1 MNGEYWTQGRASHFG
16 LKNIHSSGVWTK
28 GKTMFSTTTTS
39 DEAKFGNHAVSQL
52 RGWVSL
58 QSGQDVLER
67 VKTLLWMMTRT
78 SLFLLS
84 LSFLSFFKPA
94 QCCGFSWF
102 GASCINAA
110 LTSFKSVF
118 LKLSKET
125 EDFCVNLHLSEGRP
139 LALIVEAYF
148 GLWEDMQPDCN
159 QWLPIISV
167 FVSKGHH

>member
-84 LSFLSFFKPA
+84 LSFLSFFLSSRQLNVVASVDLEPLVSTQRWHHSKVF
-94 QCCGFSWF
+94 FSN
-102 GASCINAA
+102 SVKRQR
-110 LTSFKSVF
+110 TSVWTYTSVR
-118 LKLSKET
+118 
-125 EDFCVNLHLSEGRP
+125 DVP
-139 LALIVEAYF
+139 LP
-148 GLWEDMQPDCN
+148 W
-159 QWLPIISV
+159 
-167 FVSKGHH
+167 